1 MPERTESDD
10 PKEWMLRAFSNLN
23 LAKSQQIGVFLE
35 DLCFNAQQAVEKAI
49 KAVLI
54 KYDID
59 FPYTH
64 NIAELLTLLQKSG
77 YELNEFLTQ
86 SAGLTLYA
94 VSTRYPYVSS
104 SPVEQEEYEQ
114 TVMIAE
120 KVIYWAN
127 DIINPK

>member
-1 MPERTESDD
+1 MPDGTESDD

-23 LAKSQQIGVFLE
+23 IAKSQQSGVFLE

-54 KYDID
+54 KHDID

-77 YELNEFLTQ
+77 HELTEFLTQ

-120 KVIYWAN
+120 KVVYWAD

>member
-1 MPERTESDD
+1 MPNRTESDD
-10 PKEWMLRAFSNLN
+10 PKKWILRASSNLN
-23 LAKSQQIGVFLE
+23 LSKSQQPGIFLE

-64 NIAELLTLLQKSG
+64 NIAELLTLFQKSG
-77 YELNEFLTQ
+77 HELTEFLMQ

-114 TVMIAE
+114 AVMIAE
-120 KVIYWAN
+120 KVVHWAEG
-127 DIINPK
+127 IIG

>member
-1 MPERTESDD
+1 MPKKLESDD
-10 PKEWMLRAFSNLN
+10 PREWMLRAFSNLN
-23 LAKSQQIGVFLE
+23 LAKSQQSDVFLE

-54 KYDID
+54 KYGID

-64 NIAELLTLLQKSG
+64 NIADLLTLFQKSG
-77 YELNEFLTQ
+77 YELTEFLTQ

-104 SPVEQEEYEQ
+104 SPIEQEEYEQ
-114 TVMIAE
+114 AVMIAE
-120 KVIYWAN
+120 KVIHWAD
-127 DIINPK
+127 DIVNL

>member
-1 MPERTESDD
+1 MPDGTESDD
-10 PKEWMLRAFSNLN
+10 PKEWMLRALSNLN
-23 LAKSQQIGVFLE
+23 LAKSQQPGVFLE

-77 YELNEFLTQ
+77 HELTEFLTQ

-104 SPVEQEEYEQ
+104 PVG
-114 TVMIAE
+114 I
-120 KVIYWAN
+120 
-127 DIINPK
+127 

>member
-1 MPERTESDD
+1 MPDRTESDD

-23 LAKSQQIGVFLE
+23 IAKSQQSGVFLE

-77 YELNEFLTQ
+77 HELNEFLTQ

-114 TVMIAE
+114 AVMIAE
-120 KVIYWAN
+120 KVVYWAD